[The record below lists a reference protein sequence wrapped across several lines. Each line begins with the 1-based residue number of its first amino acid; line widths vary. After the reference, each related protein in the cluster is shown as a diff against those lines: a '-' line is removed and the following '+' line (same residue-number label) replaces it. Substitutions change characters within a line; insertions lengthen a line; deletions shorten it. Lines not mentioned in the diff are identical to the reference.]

1 MFYSETLL
9 QKTGPLAK
17 VWLAANVERKLTK
30 GDCLKTNISKDVRN
44 IVNEDQAPLALR
56 LTSQLLLGVVR
67 IYSRKAR
74 YLLDDCNE
82 ALIKIKLAFRPG
94 NVDLPSAQ
102 SHIAN
107 PAAINLP
114 DTLTEL
120 DLLAA
125 APDLDEL
132 LFGSS
137 AGAALGDQTEFDW
150 GTSQILPQSNE
161 ESQSASQAMPLEDLD
176 LGIDLGLDETAPSIE
191 VGRRQETPRRDNTLY
206 EDDLGLDLGLGDT
219 TIEPIIRDQQPLPE
233 DDFTMPELDIGK
245 RDETPAATERR
256 PRDSESPLSDL
267 GEQQAADLERTFQL
281 DHEDQ
286 EEEQDETQVQ
296 AAQRAKRRKVLQN
309 DTSIELG
316 NTQIKQQ
323 QQDRSKILKQPSFLP
338 RDPLL
343 LSLLNLQKSGG
354 LVSSLLGDGQLR
366 GWAPELRGIMS
377 IEVIRRSG
385 DLKRKRGIVAPPSP
399 VAEHGATPPPVEDI
413 PLDDDQPVQDQP
425 NITFDDDG
433 FALPQSPGGPGFD
446 ETTIA
451 PVPPAESGP
460 VSLATKHTVHMLRE
474 HFSTSGDP
482 NEAPSPGTRKNQS
495 VLFTELCPERRT
507 TKQDATK
514 LFFETLVLATK
525 DAIKV
530 EQKPDDGVG
539 APFRIRAKRGLWG
552 QWAEMGVSQTQE
564 DDAQQAE
571 GAVEQMEVDE

>member
-120 DLLAA
+120 DLLAS

-132 LFGSS
+132 LFGST

-150 GTSQILPQSNE
+150 GTSQILPQSVE

-219 TIEPIIRDQQPLPE
+219 TIEPVIRDDQPLPE
-233 DDFTMPELDIGK
+233 DDFTMPEFGLGK
-245 RDETPAATERR
+245 RDETPRATERR
-256 PRDSESPLSDL
+256 QRDSESPLSDI

-281 DHEDQ
+281 EQEYQ
-286 EEEQDETQVQ
+286 EEEHDETQVQ

-309 DTSIELG
+309 DTSTELG

-323 QQDRSKILKQPSFLP
+323 QEDRSKILKQPSFLP

-354 LVSSLLGDGQLR
+354 LVSSLLGDGMLR

-385 DLKRKRGIVAPPSP
+385 DLKRKRGIAAPASP
-399 VAEHGATPPPVEDI
+399 PAEQGLTPPPVEDM
-413 PLDDDQPVQDQP
+413 PLDEQPVQEEQQ
-425 NITFDDDG
+425 ISFDDDG

-474 HFSTSGDP
+474 RFSTSGDP

-495 VLFTELCPERRT
+495 VLFTDLCPERRT

-530 EQKPDDGVG
+530 EQKAEDGVG

-564 DDAQQAE
+564 DEAQQADAE
-571 GAVEQMEVDE
+571 GMEVDDE

>member
-30 GDCLKTNISKDVRN
+30 GDCLKQNISKDVRN
-44 IVNEDQAPLALR
+44 IVNDDQAPLALR
-56 LTSQLLLGVVR
+56 LTSHLLLGVVR

-94 NVDLPSAQ
+94 NVDLPSTQ

-120 DLLAA
+120 DLMAA

-132 LFGSS
+132 LFGPGPGL
-137 AGAALGDQTEFDW
+137 GAGDQTEFDW
-150 GTSQILPQSNE
+150 GTSQILPQSVE

-176 LGIDLGLDETAPSIE
+176 LGIDIGMDTTAPSIE
-191 VGRRQETPRRDNTLY
+191 VGRRQETPRRDNTLF

-219 TIEPIIRDQQPLPE
+219 TLGPQFGDDQPLPA
-233 DDFTMPELDIGK
+233 DDFAMGDMSTAK
-245 RDETPAATERR
+245 RNEEALAAAERR
-256 PRDSESPLSDL
+256 ERESLSPLSDI
-267 GEQQAADLERTFQL
+267 GDQQAAELERTFQL
-281 DHEDQ
+281 QQ
-286 EEEQDETQVQ
+286 EEEEEEADETQIQ
-296 AAQRAKRRKVLQN
+296 AQQRQKRRKVLQN
-309 DTSIELG
+309 DTATELG
-316 NTQIKQQ
+316 NSQIKAQQ
-323 QQDRSKILKQPSFLP
+323 EDRSKILKQPSFLP
-338 RDPLL
+338 RDPVL
-343 LSLLNLQKSGG
+343 LSLMNMQRSGG
-354 LVSSLLGDGQLR
+354 LVSSILGDGQLR

-377 IEVIRRSG
+377 IELIRRSG
-385 DLKRKRGIVAPPSP
+385 DLKRKRGIAAPPSP
-399 VAEHGATPPPVEDI
+399 AVEQGLSPPPM
-413 PLDDDQPVQDQP
+413 DDVPQLEEELPQEEQQPS
-425 NITFDDDG
+425 FDDDG

-446 ETTIA
+446 ETTIPA
-451 PVPPAESGP
+451 VHPAESGP
-460 VSLATKHTVHMLRE
+460 VSLATKHTVHLLRE
-474 HFSTSGDP
+474 RFSTSDDP
-482 NEAPSPGTRKNQS
+482 NEAPSPNTRKSQS

-530 EQKPDDGVG
+530 EQKPEDGVG
-539 APFRIRAKRGLWG
+539 APLRIRAKRGLWG
-552 QWAEMGVSQTQE
+552 QWAEMGVSQVQE
-564 DDAQQAE
+564 EGAPQAE
-571 GAVEQMEVDE
+571 AEGMEVDV